1 VSPRLVTR
9 LACASSK
16 TSQPYPPAASM
27 PPKLRAP
34 ENVWT
39 YPRPA
44 RAERTAARLRV
55 VWTDAQGTET
65 TLADTTDGYRVLETS
80 HPPTVSRAAWL
91 CRRHRL

>member
-1 VSPRLVTR
+1 
-9 LACASSK
+9 
-16 TSQPYPPAASM
+16 M